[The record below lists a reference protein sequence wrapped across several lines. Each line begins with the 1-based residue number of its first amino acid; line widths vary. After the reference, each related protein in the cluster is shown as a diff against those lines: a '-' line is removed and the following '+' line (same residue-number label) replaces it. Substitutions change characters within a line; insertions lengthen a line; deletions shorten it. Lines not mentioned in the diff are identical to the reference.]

1 MAQETPIDVWNEIT
15 ISQSGVGV
23 TLYSEYGEGGGAVVE
38 DETWFTFDELEGKAG
53 DIISLNLSEESQLSL
68 VEDDKSFRETVE
80 ESLAEEQQV
89 SEGDVLIDDNPA
101 PWSNDTRVVV
111 EDADVVEPASDY
123 YIVESGGTVAQAN
136 PSYPRDDDVI
146 LGHYEGSTKTYAFP
160 ESRLVQP

>member
-15 ISQSGVGV
+15 ISQSGIGV

-53 DIISLNLSEESQLSL
+53 DIISLNLSEQSQLSL

-80 ESLAEEQQV
+80 ESLAKEQQV
-89 SEGDVLIDDNPA
+89 SEGDVLIDHNPA
-101 PWSNDTRVVV
+101 PWSKDCRVVV
-111 EDADVVEPASDY
+111 EQVTNVKAKDY
-123 YIVESGGTVAQAN
+123 QLDDEIGTVATAN
-136 PSYPRDDDVI
+136 PSYSEYDRVVE
-146 LGHYEGSTKTYAFP
+146 GHYEDSTKTYAFP